1 MVHFQDTYTPGSPRM
16 QDWST
21 EITPPGQRRA
31 PVMVGTEPGR
41 NTTGMTVP
49 AQATPPALSDMQNDL
64 PVEVIQAPTSV
75 GEAYLGSWKA
85 LLSRYEGSYVV
96 ATFLVGTQNTVSWEG
111 ILFDVG
117 NDYLTI
123 YQEARDRYIVSDYY
137 SLKFIEFYD
146 IQRRRR
152 CAELLRE
159 EGWQSNGLS
168 DSMGG
173 GMNSGE
179 RSGPPLTGDCGSA
192 GSVVESGHLKKQRRM
207 PDGFCKAVGGA
218 LFPPQIQ

>member
-1 MVHFQDTYTPGSPRM
+1 MVQFQDTYTPGKPRM

-21 EITPPGQRRA
+21 EITPAGRQQP
-31 PVMVGTEPGR
+31 PVMMGTGR
-41 NTTGMTVP
+41 NTTGVTAP
-49 AQATPPALSDMQNDL
+49 AVVTPPALSDMQNHL
-64 PVEVIQAPTSV
+64 PDEVIQSPTSV
-75 GEAYLGSWKA
+75 EEAYMGSWKA

-123 YQEARDRYIVSDYY
+123 YQESRDRYIVSDYY

-159 EGWQSNGLS
+159 DGWQSNGMS
-168 DSMGG
+168 DTMGG
-173 GMNSGE
+173 NMGNRG
-179 RSGPPLTGDCGSA
+179 
-192 GSVVESGHLKKQRRM
+192 
-207 PDGFCKAVGGA
+207 
-218 LFPPQIQ
+218 